1 MENKKTLGIVGSVV
15 SGLLAV
21 IMIVIAV
28 LSFTASSFI
37 TLWWSSFSEKGNSA
51 LGDLTGDQAVEN
63 SKNVSI
69 RAMEEGAVLLRNED
83 NTLPLASGTKVNL
96 FGYYAVQPLT
106 AAGGS
111 SSVGNAAPSVNIK
124 EGLEAA
130 GLKVNDALYT
140 YQYNQTTDDKASNI
154 FTMETSYTIKEFKYE
169 KIKSDGY
176 VDSAKAYGNI
186 AIYVMCRTASEK
198 NDAPV
203 TQNAEGQTGEGKNY
217 LQITSYEKSMLENLK
232 KDFDKVIVL
241 LNNATMFEIGC
252 LEEYDIDA
260 VLYMATPGNYGTYGV
275 GNILTGAVNPS
286 GKLADTY
293 SYDVTDN
300 PAYYTYGTNSYA
312 NASEWSTLSEYANTR
327 IKQLD
332 ENYANY
338 YHYYEGIY
346 VGYRYYE
353 TRYIGD
359 DNVYTEAEEAEYQ
372 KHVQYPFGYGLS
384 YTSFEWSN
392 PVWTIG
398 KQGGKISV
406 TVTVTNVGNV
416 EGKDVV
422 ELYFT
427 APYVKGGI
435 EKSAVELAGYA
446 KTKSLKKG
454 ESDEVTITFDYDDL
468 ASYDYKTAKCYVLDA
483 GEYVLSLR
491 SDAHTV
497 KNGLTKNFTVDK
509 KIVYNDQNDGKRS
522 SDVVAATN
530 QFEEVNAGDGS
541 ITYVSRGDWEG
552 TMPTVRDELK
562 TVNASAAVVAAI
574 KNSVHGSYVD
584 GPEKDEENAKALGLE
599 AITTDAEN
607 GLTIDDVAGL
617 EDYDSPIWDTLLDQ
631 LSIEDMR
638 RLYGDGAYRVSS
650 VASIGMNITI
660 DADGPTG
667 LNGTSIGQY
676 GTKTVSPTI
685 WACTWN
691 DELIEELGKCYG
703 DEFLIGGAV
712 GNYGPAINIKRTAFN
727 GRNGEY
733 ISEDPLLTGKIAAAY
748 TRGYQGEGGYV
759 YLKHYAV
766 YGCAGNASSM
776 VWENEQGIREIYT
789 RAYEICVK
797 EADAHGMMVSFN
809 KLGTSLNTC
818 NYALLTTL
826 PRQEWGFVG
835 CFVSDGI
842 STSSW
847 DCNLGLRAGL
857 DLILDSSWDAQMISW
872 SEATVDKSITKSV
885 YGQHLLRESAKRLIY
900 RYANSAAVTAIR
912 DFTPTWIILV
922 VVLEVVFAAAIAAC
936 VIFLIKPAFFKKKE
950 IK

>member
-1 MENKKTLGIVGSVV
+1 MEQKKTLGIVGIVV
-15 SGLLAV
+15 SAVLAV
-21 IMIVIAV
+21 IMVVTAV
-28 LSFTASSFI
+28 LSVSASSFI

-63 SKNVSI
+63 SKNVSVK
-69 RAMEEGAVLLRNED
+69 AMEEGAVLLRNED

-96 FGYYAVQPLT
+96 FGYYSVKPLT

-111 SSVGNAAPSVNIK
+111 SSVGNAAPSADIK
-124 EGLEAA
+124 QGLEAA
-130 GLKVNDALYT
+130 GLEVNSSLYT
-140 YQYNQTTDDKASNI
+140 YQYNQTTDDKAGNI
-154 FTMETSYTIKEFKYE
+154 FTMETSYTIKEFKYD
-169 KIKSDGY
+169 KIKTDGY
-176 VDSAKAYGNI
+176 IDSAKAYSNI
-186 AIYVMCRTASEK
+186 AIYVMSRTASEK

-203 TQNAEGQTGEGKNY
+203 KQNAEGETGEGKNY
-217 LQITSYEKSMLENLK
+217 LQITSYERNMLENLK
-232 KDFDKVIVL
+232 KDFSKVIVL

-260 VLYMATPGNYGTYGV
+260 VLFMATPGNYGTYGV
-275 GNILTGAVNPS
+275 GNILTGKVSPS
-286 GKLADTY
+286 GKLSDTY

-300 PAYYTYGTNSYA
+300 PAYYTYGTNAYT
-312 NASEWSTLSEYANTR
+312 NASEWSDITAYANKR
-327 IKQLD
+327 IKSLD
-332 ENYANY
+332 ENNARY

-353 TRYIGD
+353 TRFIGD
-359 DNVYTEAEEAEYQ
+359 DNVYTAAEEAEYQ

-384 YTSFEWSN
+384 YTTFSWSD
-392 PVWTIG
+392 PVWKIG
-398 KQGGKISV
+398 EKGGKISV
-406 TVTVTNVGNV
+406 SVTVTNTGSV

-422 ELYFT
+422 EVYMT
-427 APYVKGGI
+427 APYTKGGI
-435 EKSAVELAGYA
+435 EKSAVELVGYA

-454 ESDEVTITFDYDDL
+454 DSDTVTIEFDYDDM
-468 ASYDYKTAKCYVLDA
+468 ASYDYKTEKCYVLDA
-483 GEYVLSLR
+483 GEYTLSLR

-497 KNGLTKNFTVDK
+497 KEDLTKKFSVDK
-509 KIVYNDQNDGKRS
+509 KIVYKDSADGKRA
-522 SDVVAATN
+522 SDKTEATN

-541 ITYVSRGDWEG
+541 ITYVSRGDWAG
-552 TMPTVRDELK
+552 TMPTVRDELNPA
-562 TVNASAAVVAAI
+562 TASASVVAAI

-584 GPEKDEENAKALGLE
+584 GPDKDEENAAKYGYT

-617 EDYDSPIWDTLLDQ
+617 KDYDSPIWNELLDQ

-650 VASIGMNITI
+650 VKSIGMKLTV

-667 LNGTSIGQY
+667 LNATSIGQY

-691 DELIEELGKCYG
+691 DELIEELGKCYA
-703 DEFLIGGAV
+703 DEFLLGGAV
-712 GNYGPAINIKRTAFN
+712 GIYGPSINIKRTAFN

-748 TRGYQGEGGYV
+748 VRGYQGEGGYV

-789 RAYEICVK
+789 RAFEIAVK
-797 EADAHGMMVSFN
+797 EADAKGMMVSFN

-826 PRQEWGFVG
+826 PRGEWGFMG

-842 STSSW
+842 STSGW
-847 DCNLGLRAGL
+847 DCNLGVRAGL

-872 SEATVDKSITKSV
+872 ADATVDSSVTKSV
-885 YGQHLLRESAKRLIY
+885 YGQNVLRESAKRLIY

-922 VVLEVVFAAAIAAC
+922 VALEVVFAAAIAAC
-936 VIFLIKPAFFKKKE
+936 AIFLIKPAFLMKK
-950 IK
+950 

>member
-1 MENKKTLGIVGSVV
+1 MEQKKTLGIVGIVV
-15 SGLLAV
+15 SAVLAV
-21 IMIVIAV
+21 IMVVTAV
-28 LSFTASSFI
+28 LSVSASSFI

-63 SKNVSI
+63 SKNVSVK
-69 RAMEEGAVLLRNED
+69 AMEEGAVLLRNED
-83 NTLPLASGTKVNL
+83 KTLPLASGTKVNL
-96 FGYYAVQPLT
+96 FGYYSVKPLT

-111 SSVGNAAPSVNIK
+111 SSVGNAAPSADIK
-124 EGLEAA
+124 QGLEAA
-130 GLKVNDALYT
+130 GLEVNSSLYT
-140 YQYNQTTDDKASNI
+140 YQYNQTTDDKAGNI
-154 FTMETSYTIKEFKYE
+154 FTMETSYTIKEFKYD
-169 KIKSDGY
+169 KIKTDGY
-176 VDSAKAYGNI
+176 IDSAKAYSNI
-186 AIYVMCRTASEK
+186 AIYVMSRTASEK

-203 TQNAEGQTGEGKNY
+203 KQNAEGETGEGKNY
-217 LQITSYEKSMLENLK
+217 LQITSYERNMLENLK
-232 KDFDKVIVL
+232 KDFSKVIVL

-260 VLYMATPGNYGTYGV
+260 VLFMATPGNYGTYGV
-275 GNILTGAVNPS
+275 GNILTGKVSPS
-286 GKLADTY
+286 GKLSDTY

-300 PAYYTYGTNSYA
+300 PAYYTYGTNAYT
-312 NASEWSTLSEYANTR
+312 NASEWSDITAYANKR
-327 IKQLD
+327 IKSLD
-332 ENYANY
+332 ENNAKY

-353 TRYIGD
+353 TRFIGD
-359 DNVYTEAEEAEYQ
+359 DNVYTAAEEAEYQ

-384 YTSFEWSN
+384 YTTFSWSD
-392 PVWTIG
+392 PVWKIG
-398 KQGGKISV
+398 EKGGKISV
-406 TVTVTNVGNV
+406 SVTVTNTGSV

-422 ELYFT
+422 EVYMT
-427 APYVKGGI
+427 APYTKGGI
-435 EKSAVELAGYA
+435 EKSAVELVGYA
-446 KTKSLKKG
+446 KTKSLQKG
-454 ESDEVTITFDYDDL
+454 DSDTVTIEFDYDDM
-468 ASYDYKTAKCYVLDA
+468 ASYDYKTEKCYVLDA
-483 GEYVLSLR
+483 GEYTLSLR

-497 KNGLTKNFTVDK
+497 KEDLTKKFSVDK
-509 KIVYNDQNDGKRS
+509 KIVYKDSADGKRA
-522 SDVVAATN
+522 SDKTEATN

-541 ITYVSRGDWEG
+541 ITYVSRGDWAG
-552 TMPTVRDELK
+552 TMPTVRDELNPA
-562 TVNASAAVVAAI
+562 TASASVVAAI

-584 GPEKDEENAKALGLE
+584 GPDKDEENAAKYGYT

-617 EDYDSPIWDTLLDQ
+617 KDYDSPIWNELLDQ

-650 VASIGMNITI
+650 VQSIGMKLTV

-667 LNGTSIGQY
+667 LNATSIGQY

-691 DELIEELGKCYG
+691 DKLIEELGKCYA
-703 DEFLIGGAV
+703 DEFLLGGAV
-712 GNYGPAINIKRTAFN
+712 GIYGPSINIKRTAFN

-748 TRGYQGEGGYV
+748 VRGYQGEGGYV

-789 RAYEICVK
+789 RAFEIAVK
-797 EADAHGMMVSFN
+797 EADAKGMMVSFN

-826 PRQEWGFVG
+826 PRGEWGFMG

-847 DCNLGLRAGL
+847 DCNLGVRAGL

-872 SEATVDKSITKSV
+872 ADATVDSSVTKSV
-885 YGQHLLRESAKRLIY
+885 YGQNVLRESAKRLIY

-922 VVLEVVFAAAIAAC
+922 VALEVVFAAAIAAC
-936 VIFLIKPAFFKKKE
+936 AIFLIKPAFLMKK
-950 IK
+950 

>member
-1 MENKKTLGIVGSVV
+1 MGIVV
-15 SGLLAV
+15 SAVLAV
-21 IMIVIAV
+21 IMVVTAV
-28 LSFTASSFI
+28 LSVSASSFI

-63 SKNVSI
+63 SKNVSVK
-69 RAMEEGAVLLRNED
+69 AMEEGAVLLRNED
-83 NTLPLASGTKVNL
+83 KTLPLASGTKVNL
-96 FGYYAVQPLT
+96 FGYYSVKPLT

-111 SSVGNAAPSVNIK
+111 SSVGNAAPSANIK
-124 EGLEAA
+124 QGLEAA
-130 GLKVNDALYT
+130 GLEVNSSLYT
-140 YQYNQTTDDKASNI
+140 YQYNQTTDDKAGNI
-154 FTMETSYTIKEFKYE
+154 FTMETSYTIKEFKYD
-169 KIKSDGY
+169 KIKADGY
-176 VDSAKAYGNI
+176 VDSAKAYSNI
-186 AIYVMCRTASEK
+186 AIYVMSRTASEK

-203 TQNAEGQTGEGKNY
+203 TQNAEGETGEGKNY
-217 LQITSYEKSMLENLK
+217 LQITSYERNMLENLK
-232 KDFDKVIVL
+232 KDFSKVIVL

-260 VLYMATPGNYGTYGV
+260 VLFMATPGNYGTYGV
-275 GNILTGAVNPS
+275 GNILTGKVNPS

-300 PAYYTYGTNSYA
+300 PAYYTYGTNAYT
-312 NASEWSTLSEYANTR
+312 NASEWSDITAYANKR
-327 IKQLD
+327 IKTLD
-332 ENYANY
+332 ENNARY

-353 TRYIGD
+353 TRFIGD
-359 DNVYTEAEEAEYQ
+359 DNVYTAAEEAEYQ

-384 YTSFEWSN
+384 YTTFSWSD

-398 KQGGKISV
+398 EKGGKISV
-406 TVTVTNVGNV
+406 SVTVTNTGSV

-422 ELYFT
+422 EVYMT
-427 APYVKGGI
+427 APYTKGGI
-435 EKSAVELAGYA
+435 EKSAVELVGYA

-454 ESDEVTITFDYDDL
+454 DSDTVTIEFDYDDM
-468 ASYDYKTAKCYVLDA
+468 ASYDYKTEKCYVLDA
-483 GEYVLSLR
+483 GEYTLSLR

-497 KNGLTKNFTVDK
+497 KEDLTKKFSVEK
-509 KIVYNDQNDGKRS
+509 KIVYKDSADGKRA
-522 SDVVAATN
+522 SDKTEATN

-541 ITYVSRGDWEG
+541 ITYVSRGDWAG
-552 TMPTVRDELK
+552 TMPTVRDQLNPA
-562 TVNASAAVVAAI
+562 TASASVVAAI

-584 GPEKDEENAKALGLE
+584 GPDKDEENAAKYGYT

-617 EDYDSPIWDTLLDQ
+617 RDYDSPIWNELLDQ

-650 VASIGMNITI
+650 VQSIGMKLTV

-667 LNGTSIGQY
+667 LNATSIGQY

-691 DELIEELGKCYG
+691 DELIEELGKCYA
-703 DEFLIGGAV
+703 DEFLLGGAV
-712 GNYGPAINIKRTAFN
+712 GIYGPSINIKRTAFN

-748 TRGYQGEGGYV
+748 VRGYQGEGGYV

-789 RAYEICVK
+789 RAFEIAVK
-797 EADAHGMMVSFN
+797 EADAKGMMVSFN

-826 PRQEWGFVG
+826 PRSEWGFVG

-847 DCNLGLRAGL
+847 DCNLGVRAGL

-872 SEATVDKSITKSV
+872 ADATVDSSVTKSV
-885 YGQHLLRESAKRLIY
+885 YGQNVLRESAKRLIY

-922 VVLEVVFAAAIAAC
+922 VALEVVFAAAIAAC
-936 VIFLIKPAFFKKKE
+936 AIFLIKPAFLKKK
-950 IK
+950 

>member
-1 MENKKTLGIVGSVV
+1 MEQKKTLGIVGIVV
-15 SGLLAV
+15 SAVLAV
-21 IMIVIAV
+21 IMVVTAV
-28 LSFTASSFI
+28 LSVSASSFI

-63 SKNVSI
+63 SKNVSVK
-69 RAMEEGAVLLRNED
+69 AMEEGAVLLRNED

-96 FGYYAVQPLT
+96 FGYYSVKPLT

-111 SSVGNAAPSVNIK
+111 SSVGNAAPSADIK
-124 EGLEAA
+124 QGLEAA
-130 GLKVNDALYT
+130 GLEVNSSLYT
-140 YQYNQTTDDKASNI
+140 YQYNQTTDDKAGNI
-154 FTMETSYTIKEFKYE
+154 FTMETSYTIKEFKYD
-169 KIKSDGY
+169 KIKTDGY
-176 VDSAKAYGNI
+176 IDSAKAYSNI
-186 AIYVMCRTASEK
+186 AIYVMSRTASEK

-203 TQNAEGQTGEGKNY
+203 TQNAEGETGEGKNY
-217 LQITSYEKSMLENLK
+217 LQITSYERNMLENLK
-232 KDFDKVIVL
+232 KDFSKVIVL

-260 VLYMATPGNYGTYGV
+260 VLFMATPGNYGTYGV
-275 GNILTGAVNPS
+275 GNILTGKVSPS
-286 GKLADTY
+286 GKLSDTY

-300 PAYYTYGTNSYA
+300 PAYYTYGTNAYT
-312 NASEWSTLSEYANTR
+312 NASEWSDITAYANKR
-327 IKQLD
+327 IKSLD
-332 ENYANY
+332 ENNARY

-353 TRYIGD
+353 TRFIGD
-359 DNVYTEAEEAEYQ
+359 DNVYTAAEEAEYQ

-384 YTSFEWSN
+384 YTTFSWSD
-392 PVWTIG
+392 PVWKIG
-398 KQGGKISV
+398 EKGGKISV
-406 TVTVTNVGNV
+406 SVTVTNTGSV

-422 ELYFT
+422 EVYLT
-427 APYVKGGI
+427 APYIKGGI
-435 EKSAVELAGYA
+435 EKSAVELVGYA

-454 ESDEVTITFDYDDL
+454 EKDTVTIQFDYDDM
-468 ASYDYKTAKCYVLDA
+468 ASYDYKTEKCYVLDA
-483 GEYVLSLR
+483 GEYILSLR

-497 KNGLTKNFTVDK
+497 KEDLTKKFSVDK
-509 KIVYNDQNDGKRS
+509 KIVYKDSADGKRA
-522 SDVVAATN
+522 SDKTEATN

-541 ITYVSRGDWEG
+541 ITYVSRGDWAG

-562 TVNASAAVVAAI
+562 PATASASVVAAI

-584 GPEKDEENAKALGLE
+584 GPDKDEENAAKYGYT

-617 EDYDSPIWDTLLDQ
+617 KDYDSPIWDELLDQ

-650 VASIGMNITI
+650 VKSIGMKLTV

-667 LNGTSIGQY
+667 LNATSIGQY

-691 DELIEELGKCYG
+691 DELIEELGKCYA
-703 DEFLIGGAV
+703 DEFLLGGAV
-712 GNYGPAINIKRTAFN
+712 GIYGPSINIKRTAFN

-748 TRGYQGEGGYV
+748 VRGYQGEGGYV

-789 RAYEICVK
+789 RAFEIAVK
-797 EADAHGMMVSFN
+797 EADAKGMMVSFN

-826 PRQEWGFVG
+826 PRSEWGFMG

-847 DCNLGLRAGL
+847 DCNLGVRAGL

-872 SEATVDKSITKSV
+872 ADATVDSSVTKSV
-885 YGQHLLRESAKRLIY
+885 YGQNVLRESAKRLIY

-922 VVLEVVFAAAIAAC
+922 VALEVVFAAAIAAC
-936 VIFLIKPAFFKKKE
+936 AIFLIKPAFFKKK
-950 IK
+950 

>member
-1 MENKKTLGIVGSVV
+1 MEQKKTLGIVGIVV
-15 SGLLAV
+15 SAVLAV
-21 IMIVIAV
+21 IMVVTAV
-28 LSFTASSFI
+28 LSVSASSFI

-63 SKNVSI
+63 SKNVSVK
-69 RAMEEGAVLLRNED
+69 AMEEGAVLLRNED

-96 FGYYAVQPLT
+96 FGYYSVKPLT

-111 SSVGNAAPSVNIK
+111 SSVGNAAPSADIK
-124 EGLEAA
+124 QGLEAA
-130 GLKVNDALYT
+130 GLEVNSSLYT
-140 YQYNQTTDDKASNI
+140 YQYNQTTDDKAGNI
-154 FTMETSYTIKEFKYE
+154 FTMATSYTIKEFKYE

-176 VDSAKAYGNI
+176 IDSAKAYSNI
-186 AIYVMCRTASEK
+186 AIYVMSRTASEK
-198 NDAPV
+198 DDAPV
-203 TQNAEGQTGEGKNY
+203 TQNAEGETGEGKNY
-217 LQITSYEKSMLENLK
+217 LQITSYERNMLENLK
-232 KDFDKVIVL
+232 KDFYKVIVL

-260 VLYMATPGNYGTYGV
+260 VLFMATPGNYGTYGV
-275 GNILTGAVNPS
+275 GNILTGKVSPS

-300 PAYYTYGTNSYA
+300 PAYYTYGTNEYT
-312 NASEWSTLSEYANTR
+312 NASEWSDITTYANKR
-327 IKQLD
+327 VKSLD
-332 ENYANY
+332 SNYARY

-359 DNVYTEAEEAEYQ
+359 DNVYTAAEEAEYQ

-384 YTSFEWSN
+384 YTTFSWSD
-392 PVWTIG
+392 PVWKIG
-398 KQGGKISV
+398 EKGGKVSVSV
-406 TVTVTNVGNV
+406 TVTNTGSV

-422 ELYFT
+422 EVYLT

-435 EKSAVELAGYA
+435 EKSAVELVGYA

-454 ESDEVTITFDYDDL
+454 ESDTVSVEFDYDDM
-468 ASYDYKTAKCYVLDA
+468 ASYDYKTEKCYVLDA
-483 GEYVLSLR
+483 GEYTLSLR

-497 KNGLTKNFTVDK
+497 KEDLTKTFSVDK
-509 KIVYNDQNDGKRS
+509 KIVYKNSADGKRA
-522 SDVVAATN
+522 SDKTEATN
-530 QFEEVNAGDGS
+530 RFEEVNAGDGA
-541 ITYVSRGDWEG
+541 ITYVSRGDWAG
-552 TMPTVRDELK
+552 TMPTVRDELNPA
-562 TVNASAAVVAAI
+562 TASASVVAAI

-584 GPEKDEENAKALGLE
+584 GPDKDEENAAKYGYT

-617 EDYDSPIWDTLLDQ
+617 KDYDSPIWDQLLDQ

-650 VASIGMNITI
+650 VQSIGMKLTV

-667 LNGTSIGQY
+667 LNATSIGQY

-691 DELIEELGKCYG
+691 DELIEQLGKCYA
-703 DEFLIGGAV
+703 DEFLLGGTV
-712 GNYGPAINIKRTAFN
+712 GIYGPSINIKRTAFN

-733 ISEDPLLTGKIAAAY
+733 ISEDPVLTGKIAAAY
-748 TRGYQGEGGYV
+748 VRGYQGEGGYV

-789 RAYEICVK
+789 RAFEIAVK
-797 EADAHGMMVSFN
+797 EADAKGMMVSFN

-818 NYALLTTL
+818 NYALLTTM
-826 PRQEWGFVG
+826 PRGEWGFMG

-847 DCNLGLRAGL
+847 DCNLGVRAGL

-872 SEATVDKSITKSV
+872 AEATVDSSVTKSV
-885 YGQHLLRESAKRLIY
+885 YGQNVLRESAKRLIY

-922 VVLEVVFAAAIAAC
+922 VALEVVFAAAIAAC
-936 VIFLIKPAFFKKKE
+936 AIFLIKPAFSKKK
-950 IK
+950 

>member
-1 MENKKTLGIVGSVV
+1 MEQKKTLGIVGIVV
-15 SGLLAV
+15 SAVLAV
-21 IMIVIAV
+21 IMVVTAV
-28 LSFTASSFI
+28 LSVSASSFI

-63 SKNVSI
+63 SKNVSVK
-69 RAMEEGAVLLRNED
+69 AMEEGAVLLRNED
-83 NTLPLASGTKVNL
+83 NTLPLAKGTKVNL
-96 FGYYAVQPLT
+96 FGYYSVKPLT

-111 SSVGNAAPSVNIK
+111 SSVGNAAPSADIK
-124 EGLEAA
+124 QGLEAA
-130 GLKVNDALYT
+130 GLEVNSSLYT
-140 YQYNQTTDDKASNI
+140 YQYNQTTDDKAGNI
-154 FTMETSYTIKEFKYE
+154 FTMATSYTIKEFKYD

-176 VDSAKAYGNI
+176 IDSAKAYSNI
-186 AIYVMCRTASEK
+186 AIYVMSRTASEK
-198 NDAPV
+198 DDAPV
-203 TQNAEGQTGEGKNY
+203 TQNAEGEKGEGKNY
-217 LQITSYEKSMLENLK
+217 LQVTSYERNMLENLK
-232 KDFDKVIVL
+232 KDFSKVIVL

-260 VLYMATPGNYGTYGV
+260 VLFMATPGNYGTYGV
-275 GNILTGAVNPS
+275 GNILTGKVSPS

-300 PAYYTYGTNSYA
+300 PAYYTYGTNEYT
-312 NASEWSTLSEYANTR
+312 NASEWSDITTYANKR
-327 IKQLD
+327 VKSLD
-332 ENYANY
+332 SNYARY

-359 DNVYTEAEEAEYQ
+359 DNVYTAAEEAEYQ

-384 YTSFEWSN
+384 YTTFSWSD

-398 KQGGKISV
+398 GKGGKVSVSV
-406 TVTVTNVGNV
+406 TVTNTGSV

-422 ELYFT
+422 EVYLT

-435 EKSAVELAGYA
+435 EKSAVELVGYA

-454 ESDEVTITFDYDDL
+454 ESDTVSVEFDYDDM
-468 ASYDYKTAKCYVLDA
+468 ASYDYKTEKCYVLDA
-483 GEYVLSLR
+483 GEYTLSLR

-497 KNGLTKNFTVDK
+497 KEDLTKTFGVDK
-509 KIVYNDQNDGKRS
+509 KIVYKDSADGKRA
-522 SDVVAATN
+522 SDKTEATN

-541 ITYVSRGDWEG
+541 ITYVSRGDWAG
-552 TMPTVRDELK
+552 TMPTVRDELNPA
-562 TVNASAAVVAAI
+562 TASASVVATI

-584 GPEKDEENAKALGLE
+584 GPDKDEENAAKYGYT

-617 EDYDSPIWDTLLDQ
+617 KDYDSPIWDQLLDQ

-650 VASIGMNITI
+650 VQSIGMKLTV

-667 LNGTSIGQY
+667 LNATSIGQY

-691 DELIEELGKCYG
+691 DELIKQLGKCYA
-703 DEFLIGGAV
+703 DEFLLGGTV
-712 GNYGPAINIKRTAFN
+712 GIYGPSINIKRTAFN

-733 ISEDPLLTGKIAAAY
+733 ISEDPVLTGKIAAAY
-748 TRGYQGEGGYV
+748 VRGYQGEGGYV

-789 RAYEICVK
+789 RAFEIAVK
-797 EADAHGMMVSFN
+797 EADAKGMMVSFN

-818 NYALLTTL
+818 NYALLTTM
-826 PRQEWGFVG
+826 PRDEWGFVG

-847 DCNLGLRAGL
+847 DCNLGVRAGL

-872 SEATVDKSITKSV
+872 ADATVDSSVTKSV
-885 YGQHLLRESAKRLIY
+885 YGQNVLRESAKRLIY

-922 VVLEVVFAAAIAAC
+922 VALEVVFAAAIAAC
-936 VIFLIKPAFFKKKE
+936 AIFLIKPAFSKKK
-950 IK
+950 

>member
-1 MENKKTLGIVGSVV
+1 MEQKKTLGIVGIVV
-15 SGLLAV
+15 SAVLAV
-21 IMIVIAV
+21 IMVVTAV
-28 LSFTASSFI
+28 LSITASSFI

-63 SKNVSI
+63 SKNVSVK
-69 RAMEEGAVLLRNED
+69 AMEEGAVLLRNED

-96 FGYYAVQPLT
+96 FGYYSVKPLT

-111 SSVGNAAPSVNIK
+111 SSVGNAAPSVDIK
-124 EGLEAA
+124 QGLEAA
-130 GLKVNDALYT
+130 GLEVNSSLYT
-140 YQYNQTTDDKASNI
+140 YQYNQTTDDKAGNI
-154 FTMETSYTIKEFKYE
+154 FTMETSYTIKEFKYD

-176 VDSAKAYGNI
+176 IDSAKAYSNI
-186 AIYVMCRTASEK
+186 AIYVMSRTASEK

-203 TQNAEGQTGEGKNY
+203 TQNAEGEKGEGKNY
-217 LQITSYEKSMLENLK
+217 LQITSYERNMLENLK
-232 KDFDKVIVL
+232 KDFSKVIVL

-260 VLYMATPGNYGTYGV
+260 VLFMATPGNYGTYGV
-275 GNILTGAVNPS
+275 GNILTGKVSPS
-286 GKLADTY
+286 GKLSDTY

-300 PAYYTYGTNSYA
+300 PAYYTYGTNEYTNS
-312 NASEWSTLSEYANTR
+312 SEWSDITAYANKR
-327 IKQLD
+327 VKSLD
-332 ENYANY
+332 DNYARY

-359 DNVYTEAEEAEYQ
+359 DNVYTAAEEAEYQ

-384 YTSFEWSN
+384 YTTFSWSD

-398 KQGGKISV
+398 EKGGKISV
-406 TVTVTNVGNV
+406 SVTVTNTGSV

-422 ELYFT
+422 EVYLT
-427 APYVKGGI
+427 APYTKGGI
-435 EKSAVELAGYA
+435 EKSAVELVGYA

-454 ESDEVTITFDYDDL
+454 DKDTVTIEFDYDDM
-468 ASYDYKTAKCYVLDA
+468 ASYDYKTEKCYVLDA
-483 GEYVLSLR
+483 GEYILSLR

-497 KNGLTKNFTVDK
+497 KEDLTKKFSVDK
-509 KIVYNDQNDGKRS
+509 KIVYKDSADGKRA
-522 SDVVAATN
+522 SDKTEATN

-552 TMPTVRDELK
+552 TMPTVRDELNPA
-562 TVNASAAVVAAI
+562 TASASVVAAI

-584 GPEKDEENAKALGLE
+584 GPDKDEENAAKYGYT

-617 EDYDSPIWDTLLDQ
+617 KDYDSPIWDQLLDQ

-650 VASIGMNITI
+650 VQSIGMKLTV

-691 DELIEELGKCYG
+691 DELIEELGKCYA
-703 DEFLIGGAV
+703 DEFLLGGAV
-712 GNYGPAINIKRTAFN
+712 GIYGPSINIKRTAFN

-748 TRGYQGEGGYV
+748 VRGYQGEGGYV

-789 RAYEICVK
+789 RAFEIAVK
-797 EADAHGMMVSFN
+797 EADAKGMMVSFN

-826 PRQEWGFVG
+826 PRSEWGFMG

-847 DCNLGLRAGL
+847 DCNLGVRAGL
-857 DLILDSSWDAQMISW
+857 DLILDSSWDAQMVSW
-872 SEATVDKSITKSV
+872 ADATVDSSVTKSV
-885 YGQHLLRESAKRLIY
+885 YGQNVLRESAKRLIY

-922 VVLEVVFAAAIAAC
+922 VALEVVFAAAIAAC
-936 VIFLIKPAFFKKKE
+936 AIFLIKPAFSKKK
-950 IK
+950 

>member
-1 MENKKTLGIVGSVV
+1 MEQKKTLGIVGIVV
-15 SGLLAV
+15 SAVLAV
-21 IMIVIAV
+21 IMVVTAV
-28 LSFTASSFI
+28 LSVSASSFI

-63 SKNVSI
+63 SKNVSVK
-69 RAMEEGAVLLRNED
+69 AMEEGAVLLRNED
-83 NTLPLASGTKVNL
+83 KTLPLASGTKVNL
-96 FGYYAVQPLT
+96 FGYYSVKPLT

-111 SSVGNAAPSVNIK
+111 SSVGNAAPSADIK
-124 EGLEAA
+124 QGLEAA
-130 GLKVNDALYT
+130 GLEVNSSLYT
-140 YQYNQTTDDKASNI
+140 YQYNQTTDDKAGNI
-154 FTMETSYTIKEFKYE
+154 FTMETSYTIKEFKYD
-169 KIKSDGY
+169 KIKADGY
-176 VDSAKAYGNI
+176 VDSAKAYSNI
-186 AIYVMCRTASEK
+186 AIYVMSRTASEK

-203 TQNAEGQTGEGKNY
+203 TQNAEGETGEGKNY
-217 LQITSYEKSMLENLK
+217 LQITSYERNMLENLK
-232 KDFDKVIVL
+232 KDFSKVIVL

-260 VLYMATPGNYGTYGV
+260 VLFMATPGNYGTYGV
-275 GNILTGAVNPS
+275 GNILTGKVNPS

-300 PAYYTYGTNSYA
+300 PAYYTYGTNAYT
-312 NASEWSTLSEYANTR
+312 NASEWSDITAYANKR
-327 IKQLD
+327 IKTLD
-332 ENYANY
+332 ENNARY

-353 TRYIGD
+353 TRFIGD
-359 DNVYTEAEEAEYQ
+359 DNVYTAAEEAEYQ

-384 YTSFEWSN
+384 YTTFSWSD

-398 KQGGKISV
+398 EKGGKISV
-406 TVTVTNVGNV
+406 SVTVTNTGSV

-422 ELYFT
+422 EVYMT
-427 APYVKGGI
+427 APYTKGGI
-435 EKSAVELAGYA
+435 EKSAVELVGYA

-454 ESDEVTITFDYDDL
+454 DSDTVTIEFDYDDM
-468 ASYDYKTAKCYVLDA
+468 ASYDYKTEKCYVLDA
-483 GEYVLSLR
+483 GEYTLSLR

-497 KNGLTKNFTVDK
+497 KEDLTKKFSVEK
-509 KIVYNDQNDGKRS
+509 KIVYKDSADGKRA
-522 SDVVAATN
+522 SDKTEATN

-541 ITYVSRGDWEG
+541 ITYVSRGDWAG
-552 TMPTVRDELK
+552 TMPTVRYQLYPA
-562 TVNASAAVVAAI
+562 TASASVVAAI

-584 GPEKDEENAKALGLE
+584 GPDKDEENAAKYGYT

-617 EDYDSPIWDTLLDQ
+617 RDYDSPIWNELLDQ

-650 VASIGMNITI
+650 VQSIGMKLTV

-667 LNGTSIGQY
+667 LNATSIGQY

-691 DELIEELGKCYG
+691 DELIEELGKCYA
-703 DEFLIGGAV
+703 DEFLLGGAV
-712 GNYGPAINIKRTAFN
+712 GIYGPSINIKRTAFN

-748 TRGYQGEGGYV
+748 VRGYQGEGGYV

-789 RAYEICVK
+789 RAFEIAVK
-797 EADAHGMMVSFN
+797 EADAKGMMVSFN

-826 PRQEWGFVG
+826 PRSEWGFVG

-847 DCNLGLRAGL
+847 DCNLGVRAGL

-872 SEATVDKSITKSV
+872 ADATVDSSVTKSV
-885 YGQHLLRESAKRLIY
+885 YGQNVLRESAKRLIY

-922 VVLEVVFAAAIAAC
+922 VALEVVFAAAIAAC
-936 VIFLIKPAFFKKKE
+936 AIFLIKPAFLKKK
-950 IK
+950 

>member
-1 MENKKTLGIVGSVV
+1 MEQKKTLGIVGIVV
-15 SGLLAV
+15 SAVLAV
-21 IMIVIAV
+21 IMVVTAV
-28 LSFTASSFI
+28 LSVSASSFI

-63 SKNVSI
+63 SKNVSVK
-69 RAMEEGAVLLRNED
+69 AMEEGAVLLRNED

-96 FGYYAVQPLT
+96 FGYYSVKPLT

-111 SSVGNAAPSVNIK
+111 SSVGNAAPSADIK
-124 EGLEAA
+124 QGLEAA
-130 GLKVNDALYT
+130 GLEVNSSLYT
-140 YQYNQTTDDKASNI
+140 YQYNQTTDDKAGNI
-154 FTMETSYTIKEFKYE
+154 FTMETSYTIKEFKYD
-169 KIKSDGY
+169 KIKADGY
-176 VDSAKAYGNI
+176 IDSAKAYSNI
-186 AIYVMCRTASEK
+186 AIYVMSRTASEK

-203 TQNAEGQTGEGKNY
+203 KQNAEGETGEGKNY
-217 LQITSYEKSMLENLK
+217 LQITSYERNMLENLK
-232 KDFDKVIVL
+232 KDFSKVIVL

-260 VLYMATPGNYGTYGV
+260 VLFMATPGNYGTYGV
-275 GNILTGAVNPS
+275 GNILTGKVSPS
-286 GKLADTY
+286 GKLSDTY
-293 SYDVTDN
+293 SYDVTNN
-300 PAYYTYGTNSYA
+300 PAYYTYGTNAYT
-312 NASEWSTLSEYANTR
+312 NASEWSDITAYANKR
-327 IKQLD
+327 IKSLD
-332 ENYANY
+332 ENYARY

-353 TRYIGD
+353 TRFIGD
-359 DNVYTEAEEAEYQ
+359 DNVYTAAEEAEYQ

-384 YTSFEWSN
+384 YTTFSWSD
-392 PVWTIG
+392 PVWKIG
-398 KQGGKISV
+398 EKGGKISV
-406 TVTVTNVGNV
+406 SVTVTNTGSV

-422 ELYFT
+422 EVYMT
-427 APYVKGGI
+427 APYTKGGI
-435 EKSAVELAGYA
+435 EKSAVELVGYA
-446 KTKSLKKG
+446 KTKSLPKG
-454 ESDEVTITFDYDDL
+454 DSDTVTIEFDYDDM
-468 ASYDYKTAKCYVLDA
+468 ASYDYKTEKCYVLDA
-483 GEYVLSLR
+483 GEYILSLR

-497 KNGLTKNFTVDK
+497 KEDLTKKFSVDK
-509 KIVYNDQNDGKRS
+509 KIVYKDSADGKRA
-522 SDVVAATN
+522 SDKTEATN

-541 ITYVSRGDWEG
+541 ITYVSRGDWAG
-552 TMPTVRDELK
+552 TMPTVRDELNPA
-562 TVNASAAVVAAI
+562 TASASVVAAI

-584 GPEKDEENAKALGLE
+584 GPDKDEENTAKYGYT

-617 EDYDSPIWDTLLDQ
+617 KDYDSPIWNELLDQ

-650 VASIGMNITI
+650 VQSIGMKLTV

-667 LNGTSIGQY
+667 LNATSIGQY

-691 DELIEELGKCYG
+691 DELIEELGKCYA
-703 DEFLIGGAV
+703 DEFLLGGAV
-712 GNYGPAINIKRTAFN
+712 GIYGPSINIKRTAFN

-748 TRGYQGEGGYV
+748 VRGYQGEGGYV

-789 RAYEICVK
+789 RAFEIAVK
-797 EADAHGMMVSFN
+797 EADAKGMMVSFN

-826 PRQEWGFVG
+826 PRGEWGFVG

-847 DCNLGLRAGL
+847 DCNLGVRAGL

-872 SEATVDKSITKSV
+872 ADATVDSSVTKSV
-885 YGQHLLRESAKRLIY
+885 YGQNVLRESAKRLIY

-922 VVLEVVFAAAIAAC
+922 VALEVVFAAAIAAC
-936 VIFLIKPAFFKKKE
+936 AIFLIKPAFLMKK
-950 IK
+950 

>member
-1 MENKKTLGIVGSVV
+1 MEQKKTLGIVGIVV
-15 SGLLAV
+15 SAVLAV
-21 IMIVIAV
+21 IMVVTAV
-28 LSFTASSFI
+28 LSVSASSFI

-63 SKNVSI
+63 SKNVSVK
-69 RAMEEGAVLLRNED
+69 AMEEGAVLLRNED
-83 NTLPLASGTKVNL
+83 KTLPLASGTKVNL
-96 FGYYAVQPLT
+96 FGYYSVKPLT

-111 SSVGNAAPSVNIK
+111 SSVGNAAPSADIK
-124 EGLEAA
+124 QGLEAA
-130 GLKVNDALYT
+130 GLEVNSSLYT
-140 YQYNQTTDDKASNI
+140 YQYNQTTDDKAGNI
-154 FTMETSYTIKEFKYE
+154 FTMETSYTIKEFKYD
-169 KIKSDGY
+169 KIKADGY
-176 VDSAKAYGNI
+176 VDSAKAYSNI
-186 AIYVMCRTASEK
+186 AIYVMSRTASEK

-203 TQNAEGQTGEGKNY
+203 TQNAEGETGEGKNY
-217 LQITSYEKSMLENLK
+217 LQITSYERNMLENLK
-232 KDFDKVIVL
+232 KDFSKVIVL

-260 VLYMATPGNYGTYGV
+260 VLFMATPGNYGTYGV
-275 GNILTGAVNPS
+275 GNILTGKVNPS

-300 PAYYTYGTNSYA
+300 PAYYTYGTNAYT
-312 NASEWSTLSEYANTR
+312 NASEWSDITAYANKR
-327 IKQLD
+327 VKSLD
-332 ENYANY
+332 SNYARY

-353 TRYIGD
+353 TRFIGD
-359 DNVYTEAEEAEYQ
+359 DNVYTAAEEAEYQ

-384 YTSFEWSN
+384 YTTFSWSN
-392 PVWTIG
+392 PVWKIG
-398 KQGGKISV
+398 EKGGKVSVSV
-406 TVTVTNVGNV
+406 TVTNTGSV

-422 ELYFT
+422 EVYLT

-435 EKSAVELAGYA
+435 EKSAVELVGYA

-454 ESDEVTITFDYDDL
+454 DSDTVSIEFDYDDM
-468 ASYDYKTAKCYVLDA
+468 ASYDYKTEKCYVLDA
-483 GEYVLSLR
+483 GEYTLSLR

-497 KNGLTKNFTVDK
+497 KEDLTKTFSVDK
-509 KIVYNDQNDGKRS
+509 KIVYKNSADGKRA
-522 SDVVAATN
+522 SDKTEATN
-530 QFEEVNAGDGS
+530 RFEEVNAGDGS
-541 ITYVSRGDWEG
+541 ITYVSRGDWAG
-552 TMPTVRDELK
+552 TMPTVRDELNPV
-562 TVNASAAVVAAI
+562 TASASVVAAI

-584 GPEKDEENAKALGLE
+584 GPDKDEENAAKYGYT

-617 EDYDSPIWDTLLDQ
+617 KDYDSPIWDQLLDQ

-650 VASIGMNITI
+650 VQSIGMKLTV

-667 LNGTSIGQY
+667 LNATSIGQY

-691 DELIEELGKCYG
+691 DELIEQLGKCYA
-703 DEFLIGGAV
+703 DEFLLGGTV
-712 GNYGPAINIKRTAFN
+712 GIYGPSINIKRTAFN

-733 ISEDPLLTGKIAAAY
+733 ISEDPVLTGKIAAAY
-748 TRGYQGEGGYV
+748 VRGYQGEGGYV

-789 RAYEICVK
+789 RAFEIAVK
-797 EADAHGMMVSFN
+797 EADAKGMMVSFN

-818 NYALLTTL
+818 NYALLTTM
-826 PRQEWGFVG
+826 PRGEWGFVG

-842 STSSW
+842 STLSW
-847 DCNLGLRAGL
+847 DCNLGVRAGL
-857 DLILDSSWDAQMISW
+857 DLILDSSWDAQMVSW
-872 SEATVDKSITKSV
+872 ADATVDSSVTKSV
-885 YGQHLLRESAKRLIY
+885 YGQNVLRESAKRLIY

-922 VVLEVVFAAAIAAC
+922 VALEVVFAAAIAAC
-936 VIFLIKPAFFKKKE
+936 AIFLIKPAFFKKK
-950 IK
+950 

>member
-1 MENKKTLGIVGSVV
+1 MEQKKTLGIVGIVV
-15 SGLLAV
+15 SAVLAV
-21 IMIVIAV
+21 IMVVTAV
-28 LSFTASSFI
+28 LSVSASSFI

-63 SKNVSI
+63 SKNVSVK
-69 RAMEEGAVLLRNED
+69 AMEEGAVLLRNED
-83 NTLPLASGTKVNL
+83 KTLPLASGTKVNL
-96 FGYYAVQPLT
+96 FGYYSVKPLT

-111 SSVGNAAPSVNIK
+111 SSVGNAAPSADIK
-124 EGLEAA
+124 QGLEAA
-130 GLKVNDALYT
+130 GLEVNSSLYT
-140 YQYNQTTDDKASNI
+140 YQYNQTTDDKAGNI
-154 FTMETSYTIKEFKYE
+154 FTMETSYTIKEFKYD
-169 KIKSDGY
+169 KIKADGY
-176 VDSAKAYGNI
+176 VDSAKAYSNI
-186 AIYVMCRTASEK
+186 AIYVMSRTASEK

-203 TQNAEGQTGEGKNY
+203 TQNAEGETGEGKNY
-217 LQITSYEKSMLENLK
+217 LQITSYERNMLENLK
-232 KDFDKVIVL
+232 KDFSKVIVL

-260 VLYMATPGNYGTYGV
+260 VLFMATPGNYGTYGV
-275 GNILTGAVNPS
+275 GNILTGKVNPS

-300 PAYYTYGTNSYA
+300 PAYYTYGTNAYT
-312 NASEWSTLSEYANTR
+312 NASEWSDITAYANKR
-327 IKQLD
+327 VKSLD
-332 ENYANY
+332 SNYARY

-353 TRYIGD
+353 TRFIGD
-359 DNVYTEAEEAEYQ
+359 DNVYTAAEEAEYQ

-384 YTSFEWSN
+384 YTTFSWSN
-392 PVWTIG
+392 PVWKMG
-398 KQGGKISV
+398 EKGGKVSVSV
-406 TVTVTNVGNV
+406 TVTNTGSV

-422 ELYFT
+422 EVYLT

-435 EKSAVELAGYA
+435 EKSAVELVGYA

-454 ESDEVTITFDYDDL
+454 DSDTVSIEFDYDDM
-468 ASYDYKTAKCYVLDA
+468 ASYDYKTEKCYVLDA
-483 GEYVLSLR
+483 GEYTLSLR

-497 KNGLTKNFTVDK
+497 KEDLTKTFSVDK
-509 KIVYNDQNDGKRS
+509 KIVYKNSADGKRA
-522 SDVVAATN
+522 SDKTEATN
-530 QFEEVNAGDGS
+530 RFEEVNAGDGS
-541 ITYVSRGDWEG
+541 ITYVSRGDWAG
-552 TMPTVRDELK
+552 TMPTVRDELNPV
-562 TVNASAAVVAAI
+562 TASASVVAAI

-584 GPEKDEENAKALGLE
+584 GPDKDEENAAKYGYT

-617 EDYDSPIWDTLLDQ
+617 KDYDSPIWDQLLDQ

-650 VASIGMNITI
+650 VQSIGMKLTV

-667 LNGTSIGQY
+667 LNATSIGQY

-691 DELIEELGKCYG
+691 DELIEQLGKCYA
-703 DEFLIGGAV
+703 DEFLLGGTV
-712 GNYGPAINIKRTAFN
+712 GIYGPSINIKRTAFN

-733 ISEDPLLTGKIAAAY
+733 ISEDPVLTGKIAAAY
-748 TRGYQGEGGYV
+748 VRGYQGEGGYV

-789 RAYEICVK
+789 RAFEIAVK
-797 EADAHGMMVSFN
+797 EADAKGMMVSFN

-826 PRQEWGFVG
+826 PRSEWGFVG

-847 DCNLGLRAGL
+847 DCNLGVRAGL

-872 SEATVDKSITKSV
+872 ADATVDSSVTKSV
-885 YGQHLLRESAKRLIY
+885 YGQNVLRESAKRLIY

-922 VVLEVVFAAAIAAC
+922 VALEVVFAAAIAAC
-936 VIFLIKPAFFKKKE
+936 AIFLIKPAFFKKK
-950 IK
+950 

>member
-1 MENKKTLGIVGSVV
+1 MEQKKTLGIVGIVV
-15 SGLLAV
+15 SAVLAV
-21 IMIVIAV
+21 IMVVTAV
-28 LSFTASSFI
+28 LSVSASSFI

-63 SKNVSI
+63 SKNVSVK
-69 RAMEEGAVLLRNED
+69 AMEEGAVLLRNED

-96 FGYYAVQPLT
+96 FGYYSVKPLT

-111 SSVGNAAPSVNIK
+111 SSVGNAAPSADIK
-124 EGLEAA
+124 QGLEAA
-130 GLKVNDALYT
+130 GLEVNSSLYT
-140 YQYNQTTDDKASNI
+140 YQYNQTTDDKAGNI
-154 FTMETSYTIKEFKYE
+154 FTMATSYTIKEFKYD

-176 VDSAKAYGNI
+176 IDSAKAYSNI
-186 AIYVMCRTASEK
+186 AIYVMSRTASEK

-203 TQNAEGQTGEGKNY
+203 TQNAEGEKGEGKNY
-217 LQITSYEKSMLENLK
+217 LQITSYERNMLENLK
-232 KDFDKVIVL
+232 KDFSKVIVL

-260 VLYMATPGNYGTYGV
+260 VLFMATPGNYGTYGV
-275 GNILTGAVNPS
+275 GNILTGKVSPS

-300 PAYYTYGTNSYA
+300 PAYYTYGTNEYT
-312 NASEWSTLSEYANTR
+312 NASEWSDITTYANKR
-327 IKQLD
+327 VKSLD
-332 ENYANY
+332 SNYARY

-359 DNVYTEAEEAEYQ
+359 DNVYTAAEEAEYQ

-384 YTSFEWSN
+384 YTTFSWSN
-392 PVWTIG
+392 PVWKIG
-398 KQGGKISV
+398 EKGGKVSVSV
-406 TVTVTNVGNV
+406 TVTNTGSV

-422 ELYFT
+422 EVYLT

-435 EKSAVELAGYA
+435 EKSAVELVGYA
-446 KTKSLKKG
+446 KTRSLKKG
-454 ESDEVTITFDYDDL
+454 DSDTVSIEFDYDDM
-468 ASYDYKTAKCYVLDA
+468 ASYDYKTEKCYVLDA
-483 GEYVLSLR
+483 GEYTLSLR

-497 KNGLTKNFTVDK
+497 KEDLTKTFSVDK
-509 KIVYNDQNDGKRS
+509 KIVYKNSADGKRA
-522 SDVVAATN
+522 SDKTEATN
-530 QFEEVNAGDGS
+530 RFEEVNAGDGS
-541 ITYVSRGDWEG
+541 ITYVSRGDWAG
-552 TMPTVRDELK
+552 TMPTVRDELNPA
-562 TVNASAAVVAAI
+562 TASASVAAAI

-584 GPEKDEENAKALGLE
+584 GPDKDEENAAKYGYT

-617 EDYDSPIWDTLLDQ
+617 KDYDSPIWDQLLDQ

-650 VASIGMNITI
+650 VKSIGMKLTV

-667 LNGTSIGQY
+667 LNATSIGQY

-691 DELIEELGKCYG
+691 DELIEELGKCYA
-703 DEFLIGGAV
+703 DEFLLGGAV
-712 GNYGPAINIKRTAFN
+712 GIYGPSINIKRTAFN

-748 TRGYQGEGGYV
+748 VRGYQGEGGYV

-789 RAYEICVK
+789 RAFEIAVK
-797 EADAHGMMVSFN
+797 EADAKGMMVSFN

-818 NYALLTTL
+818 NYALLTTM
-826 PRQEWGFVG
+826 PRGEWGFVG

-847 DCNLGLRAGL
+847 DCNLGVRAGL
-857 DLILDSSWDAQMISW
+857 DLILDSSWDAQMVSW
-872 SEATVDKSITKSV
+872 ADATVDSSVTKSV
-885 YGQHLLRESAKRLIY
+885 YGQNVLRESAKRLIY

-922 VVLEVVFAAAIAAC
+922 VALEVVFAAAIAAC
-936 VIFLIKPAFFKKKE
+936 AIFLIKPAFFKKK
-950 IK
+950 

>member
-1 MENKKTLGIVGSVV
+1 MEQKKTLGIVGIVV
-15 SGLLAV
+15 SAVLAV
-21 IMIVIAV
+21 IMVVTAV
-28 LSFTASSFI
+28 LSVSASSFI

-63 SKNVSI
+63 SKNVSVK
-69 RAMEEGAVLLRNED
+69 AMEEGAVLLRNED
-83 NTLPLASGTKVNL
+83 KTLPLASGTKVNL
-96 FGYYAVQPLT
+96 FGYYSVKPLT

-111 SSVGNAAPSVNIK
+111 SSVGNAAPSADIK
-124 EGLEAA
+124 QGLEAA
-130 GLKVNDALYT
+130 GLEVNSSLYT
-140 YQYNQTTDDKASNI
+140 YQYNQTTDDKAGNI
-154 FTMETSYTIKEFKYE
+154 FTMETSYTIKEFKYD
-169 KIKSDGY
+169 KIKTDGY
-176 VDSAKAYGNI
+176 IDSAKAYSNI
-186 AIYVMCRTASEK
+186 AIYVMSRTASEK

-203 TQNAEGQTGEGKNY
+203 KQNAEGETGEGKNY
-217 LQITSYEKSMLENLK
+217 LQITSYERNMLENLK
-232 KDFDKVIVL
+232 KDFSKVIVL

-260 VLYMATPGNYGTYGV
+260 VLFMATPGNYGTYGV
-275 GNILTGAVNPS
+275 GNILTGKVSPS
-286 GKLADTY
+286 GKLSDTY

-300 PAYYTYGTNSYA
+300 PAYYTYGTNAYT
-312 NASEWSTLSEYANTR
+312 NASEWSDITAYANKR
-327 IKQLD
+327 IKSLD
-332 ENYANY
+332 ENNAKY

-353 TRYIGD
+353 TRFIGD
-359 DNVYTEAEEAEYQ
+359 DNVYTAAEEAEYQ

-384 YTSFEWSN
+384 YTTFSWSD
-392 PVWTIG
+392 PVWKIG
-398 KQGGKISV
+398 EKGGKISV
-406 TVTVTNVGNV
+406 SVTVTNTGSV

-422 ELYFT
+422 EVYMT
-427 APYVKGGI
+427 APYTKGGI
-435 EKSAVELAGYA
+435 EKSAVELVGYA

-454 ESDEVTITFDYDDL
+454 DSDTVTIEFDYDDM
-468 ASYDYKTAKCYVLDA
+468 ASYDYKTEKCYVLDA
-483 GEYVLSLR
+483 GEYILSLR

-497 KNGLTKNFTVDK
+497 KEDLTKKFSVDK
-509 KIVYNDQNDGKRS
+509 KIVYKESADGKRA
-522 SDVVAATN
+522 SDKTEATN

-541 ITYVSRGDWEG
+541 ITYVSRGDWAG
-552 TMPTVRDELK
+552 TMPTVRDELNPA
-562 TVNASAAVVAAI
+562 TASASVVAAI

-584 GPEKDEENAKALGLE
+584 GPDKDEENAAKYGYT

-617 EDYDSPIWDTLLDQ
+617 KDYDSPIWNELLDQ

-650 VASIGMNITI
+650 VQSIGMKLTV

-667 LNGTSIGQY
+667 LNATSIGQY

-691 DELIEELGKCYG
+691 DELIEELGKCYA
-703 DEFLIGGAV
+703 DEFLLGGAV
-712 GNYGPAINIKRTAFN
+712 GIYGPSINIKRTAFN

-748 TRGYQGEGGYV
+748 VRGYQGEGGYV

-789 RAYEICVK
+789 RAFEIAVK
-797 EADAHGMMVSFN
+797 EADAKGMMVSFN

-826 PRQEWGFVG
+826 PRGEWGFVG

-847 DCNLGLRAGL
+847 DCNLGVRAGL

-872 SEATVDKSITKSV
+872 ADATVDSSVTKSV
-885 YGQHLLRESAKRLIY
+885 YGQNVLRESAKRLIY

-922 VVLEVVFAAAIAAC
+922 VALEVVFAAAIAAC
-936 VIFLIKPAFFKKKE
+936 AIFLIKPAFLMKK
-950 IK
+950 

>member
-1 MENKKTLGIVGSVV
+1 MEQKKTLGIVGIVV
-15 SGLLAV
+15 SAVLAV
-21 IMIVIAV
+21 IMVVTAV
-28 LSFTASSFI
+28 LSVSASSFI

-63 SKNVSI
+63 SKNVSVK
-69 RAMEEGAVLLRNED
+69 AMEEGAVLLRNED
-83 NTLPLASGTKVNL
+83 KTLPLASGTKVNL
-96 FGYYAVQPLT
+96 FGYYSVKPLT

-111 SSVGNAAPSVNIK
+111 SSVGNAAPSADIK
-124 EGLEAA
+124 QGLEAA
-130 GLKVNDALYT
+130 GLEVNSSLYT
-140 YQYNQTTDDKASNI
+140 YQYNQTTDDKAGNI
-154 FTMETSYTIKEFKYE
+154 FTMETSYTIKEFKYD
-169 KIKSDGY
+169 KIKADGY
-176 VDSAKAYGNI
+176 VDSAKAYSNI
-186 AIYVMCRTASEK
+186 AIYVMSRTASEK

-203 TQNAEGQTGEGKNY
+203 TQNAEGETGEGKNY
-217 LQITSYEKSMLENLK
+217 LQITSYERNMLENLK
-232 KDFDKVIVL
+232 KDFSKVIVL

-260 VLYMATPGNYGTYGV
+260 VLFMATPGNYGTYGV
-275 GNILTGAVNPS
+275 GNILTGKVNPS

-300 PAYYTYGTNSYA
+300 PAYYTYGTNAYT
-312 NASEWSTLSEYANTR
+312 NASEWSDIKAYANKRLKT
-327 IKQLD
+327 LD
-332 ENYANY
+332 SNYARY

-359 DNVYTEAEEAEYQ
+359 DNVYTAAEEAEYQ

-384 YTSFEWSN
+384 YTTFSWSN
-392 PVWTIG
+392 PVWKIG
-398 KQGGKISV
+398 EKGGKVSVSV
-406 TVTVTNVGNV
+406 TVTNTGSV

-422 ELYFT
+422 EVYLT

-435 EKSAVELAGYA
+435 EKSAVELVGYA

-454 ESDEVTITFDYDDL
+454 DSDTVSIEFDYDDM
-468 ASYDYKTAKCYVLDA
+468 ASYDYKTEKCYVLDA
-483 GEYVLSLR
+483 GEYTLSLR

-497 KNGLTKNFTVDK
+497 KEDLTKTFSVDK
-509 KIVYNDQNDGKRS
+509 KIVYKNSADGKRA
-522 SDVVAATN
+522 SDKTEATN
-530 QFEEVNAGDGS
+530 RFEEVNAGDGS
-541 ITYVSRGDWEG
+541 ITYVSRGDWAG
-552 TMPTVRDELK
+552 TMPTVRDELNPA
-562 TVNASAAVVAAI
+562 TASASVVAAI

-584 GPEKDEENAKALGLE
+584 GPDKDEENAAKYGYT

-617 EDYDSPIWDTLLDQ
+617 KDYDSPIWDQLLDQ

-650 VASIGMNITI
+650 VQSIGMKLTV

-667 LNGTSIGQY
+667 LNATSIGQY

-691 DELIEELGKCYG
+691 DELIEQLGKCYA
-703 DEFLIGGAV
+703 DEFLLGGTV
-712 GNYGPAINIKRTAFN
+712 GIYGPSINIKRTAFN

-733 ISEDPLLTGKIAAAY
+733 ISEDPVLTGKIAAAY
-748 TRGYQGEGGYV
+748 VRGYQGEGGYV

-789 RAYEICVK
+789 RAFEIAVK
-797 EADAHGMMVSFN
+797 EADAKGMMVSFN

-818 NYALLTTL
+818 NYALLTTM
-826 PRQEWGFVG
+826 PRGEWALWAALFP
-835 CFVSDGI
+835 
-842 STSSW
+842 
-847 DCNLGLRAGL
+847 
-857 DLILDSSWDAQMISW
+857 
-872 SEATVDKSITKSV
+872 TVFP
-885 YGQHLLRESAKRLIY
+885 L
-900 RYANSAAVTAIR
+900 
-912 DFTPTWIILV
+912 
-922 VVLEVVFAAAIAAC
+922 
-936 VIFLIKPAFFKKKE
+936 
-950 IK
+950 

>member
-1 MENKKTLGIVGSVV
+1 MEQKKTLGIVGIVV
-15 SGLLAV
+15 SAVLAV
-21 IMIVIAV
+21 IMVVTAV
-28 LSFTASSFI
+28 LSVSASSFI

-63 SKNVSI
+63 SKNVSVK
-69 RAMEEGAVLLRNED
+69 AMEEGAVLLRNED

-96 FGYYAVQPLT
+96 FGYYSVKPLT

-111 SSVGNAAPSVNIK
+111 SSVGNAAPSADIK
-124 EGLEAA
+124 QGLEAA
-130 GLKVNDALYT
+130 GLEVNSSLYT
-140 YQYNQTTDDKASNI
+140 YQYNQTTDDKAGNI
-154 FTMETSYTIKEFKYE
+154 FTMATSYTIKEFKYD

-176 VDSAKAYGNI
+176 IDSAKAYSNI
-186 AIYVMCRTASEK
+186 AIYVMSRTASEK

-203 TQNAEGQTGEGKNY
+203 TQNAEGEKGEGKNY
-217 LQITSYEKSMLENLK
+217 LQITSYERNMLENLK
-232 KDFDKVIVL
+232 KDFSKVIVL

-260 VLYMATPGNYGTYGV
+260 VLFMATPGNYGTYGV
-275 GNILTGAVNPS
+275 GNILTGKVSPS

-300 PAYYTYGTNSYA
+300 PAYYTYGTNEYT
-312 NASEWSTLSEYANTR
+312 NASEWSDIKAYANKRLKT
-327 IKQLD
+327 LD
-332 ENYANY
+332 SNYARY

-359 DNVYTEAEEAEYQ
+359 DNVYTAAEEAEYQ

-384 YTSFEWSN
+384 YTTFSWSN
-392 PVWTIG
+392 PVWKIG
-398 KQGGKISV
+398 EKGGKVSVSV
-406 TVTVTNVGNV
+406 TVTNTGSV

-422 ELYFT
+422 EVYLT

-435 EKSAVELAGYA
+435 EKSAVELVGYA

-454 ESDEVTITFDYDDL
+454 DSDTVSIEFDYDDM
-468 ASYDYKTAKCYVLDA
+468 ASYDYKTEKCYVLDA
-483 GEYVLSLR
+483 GEYTLSLR

-497 KNGLTKNFTVDK
+497 KEDLTKTFSVDK
-509 KIVYNDQNDGKRS
+509 KIVYKNSADGKRA
-522 SDVVAATN
+522 SDKTEATN
-530 QFEEVNAGDGS
+530 RFEEVNAGDGS
-541 ITYVSRGDWEG
+541 ITYVSRGDWAG
-552 TMPTVRDELK
+552 TMPTVRDELNPA
-562 TVNASAAVVAAI
+562 TASASVVAAI

-584 GPEKDEENAKALGLE
+584 GPDKDEENAAKYGYT

-607 GLTIDDVAGL
+607 GLTIDDIAGL
-617 EDYDSPIWDTLLDQ
+617 KDYDSPIWDQLLDQ

-650 VASIGMNITI
+650 VQSIGMKLTV

-667 LNGTSIGQY
+667 LNATSIGQY

-691 DELIEELGKCYG
+691 DELIEQLGKCYA
-703 DEFLIGGAV
+703 DEFLLGGTV
-712 GNYGPAINIKRTAFN
+712 GIYGPSINIKRTAFN

-733 ISEDPLLTGKIAAAY
+733 ISEDPVLTGKIAAAY
-748 TRGYQGEGGYV
+748 VRGYQGEGGYV

-789 RAYEICVK
+789 RAFEIAVK
-797 EADAHGMMVSFN
+797 EADAKGMMVSFN

-818 NYALLTTL
+818 NYALLTTM
-826 PRQEWGFVG
+826 PRGEWGFVG

-842 STSSW
+842 STLSW
-847 DCNLGLRAGL
+847 DCNLGVRAGL
-857 DLILDSSWDAQMISW
+857 DLILDSSWDAQMVSW
-872 SEATVDKSITKSV
+872 ADATVDSSVTKSV
-885 YGQHLLRESAKRLIY
+885 YGQNVLRESAKRLIY

-922 VVLEVVFAAAIAAC
+922 VALEVVFAAAIAAC
-936 VIFLIKPAFFKKKE
+936 AIFLIKPAFSKK
-950 IK
+950 

>member
-1 MENKKTLGIVGSVV
+1 MEQKKTLGIVGIVV
-15 SGLLAV
+15 SAVLAV
-21 IMIVIAV
+21 IMVVTAV
-28 LSFTASSFI
+28 LSVSASSFI

-63 SKNVSI
+63 SKNVSVK
-69 RAMEEGAVLLRNED
+69 AMEEGAVLLRNED
-83 NTLPLASGTKVNL
+83 KTLPLASGTKVNL
-96 FGYYAVQPLT
+96 FGYYSVKPLT

-111 SSVGNAAPSVNIK
+111 SSVGNAAPSADIK
-124 EGLEAA
+124 QGLEAA
-130 GLKVNDALYT
+130 GLEVNSSLYT
-140 YQYNQTTDDKASNI
+140 YQYNQTTDDKAGNI
-154 FTMETSYTIKEFKYE
+154 FTMETSYTIKEFKYD
-169 KIKSDGY
+169 KIKADGY
-176 VDSAKAYGNI
+176 VDSAKAYSNI
-186 AIYVMCRTASEK
+186 AIYVMSRTASEK

-203 TQNAEGQTGEGKNY
+203 TQNAEGETGEGKNY
-217 LQITSYEKSMLENLK
+217 LQITSYERNMLENLK
-232 KDFDKVIVL
+232 KDFSKVIVL

-260 VLYMATPGNYGTYGV
+260 VLFMATPGNYGTYGV
-275 GNILTGAVNPS
+275 GNILTGKVNPS

-300 PAYYTYGTNSYA
+300 PAYYTYGTNAYT
-312 NASEWSTLSEYANTR
+312 NASEWSDITAYANKR
-327 IKQLD
+327 IKTLD
-332 ENYANY
+332 ENNARY

-353 TRYIGD
+353 TRFIGD
-359 DNVYTEAEEAEYQ
+359 DNVYTAAEEAEYQ

-384 YTSFEWSN
+384 YTTFSWSD

-398 KQGGKISV
+398 EKGGKISV
-406 TVTVTNVGNV
+406 SVTVTNTGSV

-422 ELYFT
+422 EVYMT
-427 APYVKGGI
+427 APYTKGGI
-435 EKSAVELAGYA
+435 EKSAVELVGYA

-454 ESDEVTITFDYDDL
+454 DSDTVTIEFDYDDM
-468 ASYDYKTAKCYVLDA
+468 ASYDYKTEKCYVLDA
-483 GEYVLSLR
+483 GEYTLSLR

-497 KNGLTKNFTVDK
+497 KEDLTKKFSVEK
-509 KIVYNDQNDGKRS
+509 KIVYKDSADGKRA
-522 SDVVAATN
+522 SDKTEATN

-541 ITYVSRGDWEG
+541 ITYVSRGDWAG
-552 TMPTVRDELK
+552 TMPTVRDQLNPA
-562 TVNASAAVVAAI
+562 TASASVVAAI

-584 GPEKDEENAKALGLE
+584 GPDKDEENAAKYGYT

-617 EDYDSPIWDTLLDQ
+617 KDYDSPIWNELLDQ

-650 VASIGMNITI
+650 VQSIGMKLTV

-667 LNGTSIGQY
+667 LNATSIGQY

-691 DELIEELGKCYG
+691 DELIEELGKCYA
-703 DEFLIGGAV
+703 DEFLLGGAV
-712 GNYGPAINIKRTAFN
+712 GIYGPSINIKRTAFN

-748 TRGYQGEGGYV
+748 VRGYQGEGGYV

-789 RAYEICVK
+789 RAFEIAVR
-797 EADAHGMMVSFN
+797 EADAKGMMVSFN

-826 PRQEWGFVG
+826 PRSEWGFVG

-847 DCNLGLRAGL
+847 DCNLGVRAGL

-872 SEATVDKSITKSV
+872 ADATVDSSVTKSV
-885 YGQHLLRESAKRLIY
+885 YGQNVLRESAKRLIY

-922 VVLEVVFAAAIAAC
+922 VALEVVFAAAIAAC
-936 VIFLIKPAFFKKKE
+936 AIFLIKPAFLKKK
-950 IK
+950 

>member
-1 MENKKTLGIVGSVV
+1 MEQKKTLGIVGIVV
-15 SGLLAV
+15 SAVLAV
-21 IMIVIAV
+21 IMVVTAV
-28 LSFTASSFI
+28 LSVSASSFI

-63 SKNVSI
+63 SKNVSVK
-69 RAMEEGAVLLRNED
+69 AMEEGAVLLRNED

-96 FGYYAVQPLT
+96 FGYYSVKPLT

-111 SSVGNAAPSVNIK
+111 SSVGNAAPSADIK
-124 EGLEAA
+124 QGLEAA
-130 GLKVNDALYT
+130 GLEVNSSLYT
-140 YQYNQTTDDKASNI
+140 YQYNQTTDDKAGNI
-154 FTMETSYTIKEFKYE
+154 FTMETSYTIKEFKYD
-169 KIKSDGY
+169 KIKADGY
-176 VDSAKAYGNI
+176 VDSAKAYSNI
-186 AIYVMCRTASEK
+186 AIYVMSRTASEK

-203 TQNAEGQTGEGKNY
+203 TQNAEGKTGEGKNY
-217 LQITSYEKSMLENLK
+217 LQITSYERNMLENLK
-232 KDFDKVIVL
+232 KDFSKVIVL

-252 LEEYDIDA
+252 LEECDIDA
-260 VLYMATPGNYGTYGV
+260 VLFMATPGNYGTYGV
-275 GNILTGAVNPS
+275 GNILTGKVSPS

-300 PAYYTYGTNSYA
+300 PAYYTYGTNAYT
-312 NASEWSTLSEYANTR
+312 NASEWSDIMAYANKR
-327 IKQLD
+327 IKSLD
-332 ENYANY
+332 ENNARY

-353 TRYIGD
+353 TRFIGD
-359 DNVYTEAEEAEYQ
+359 DNVYTAAGEAEYQ

-384 YTSFEWSN
+384 YTTFSWSD
-392 PVWTIG
+392 PVWKIG
-398 KQGGKISV
+398 EKGGKISV
-406 TVTVTNVGNV
+406 SVTVTNTGSV

-422 ELYFT
+422 EVYMT
-427 APYVKGGI
+427 APYTKGGI
-435 EKSAVELAGYA
+435 EKRAVELVGYA

-454 ESDEVTITFDYDDL
+454 DSDTVTIEFDYDDM
-468 ASYDYKTAKCYVLDA
+468 ASYDYKTEKCYVLNA
-483 GEYVLSLR
+483 GEYILSLR

-497 KNGLTKNFTVDK
+497 KEDLTKKFSVDK
-509 KIVYNDQNDGKRS
+509 KIVYKDSADGKRA
-522 SDVVAATN
+522 SDKTEATN

-541 ITYVSRGDWEG
+541 ITYVSRGDWAG
-552 TMPTVRDELK
+552 TMPTVRDQLNPA
-562 TVNASAAVVAAI
+562 TASASVVAAI

-584 GPEKDEENAKALGLE
+584 GPDKDEENAAKYGYT

-617 EDYDSPIWDTLLDQ
+617 KDYDSPIWNELLDQ

-650 VASIGMNITI
+650 VQSIGMKLTV

-667 LNGTSIGQY
+667 LNATSIGQY

-691 DELIEELGKCYG
+691 DELIEELGKCYA
-703 DEFLIGGAV
+703 DEFLLGGAV
-712 GNYGPAINIKRTAFN
+712 GIYGPSINIKRTAFN

-748 TRGYQGEGGYV
+748 VRGYQGEGGYV

-789 RAYEICVK
+789 RAFEIAVK
-797 EADAHGMMVSFN
+797 EADAKGMMVSFN

-826 PRQEWGFVG
+826 PRSEWGFVG

-847 DCNLGLRAGL
+847 DCNLGVRAGL

-872 SEATVDKSITKSV
+872 ADATVDSSVTKSV
-885 YGQHLLRESAKRLIY
+885 YGQNVLRESAKRLIY

-922 VVLEVVFAAAIAAC
+922 VALEVVFAAAIAAC
-936 VIFLIKPAFFKKKE
+936 AIFLIKPAFLKKK
-950 IK
+950 